1 MASRRQFIVQGV
13 GAFAGL
19 LAVDSIFSRAARA
32 ASGVYTPG
40 SSSGRCLVV
49 VNLQGGNDGLN
60 TVIPYADPNYYR
72 SRPTIGVAQN
82 ELVKLNADLA
92 LNPQLADLKELFDAQ
107 RLAILQ
113 GVHYPNPILS
123 HFRSTE
129 IWQTAAPDRYVVDGW
144 AGRYLD
150 DAHLAAD
157 NLFKG
162 VAIGPVLPKMM
173 VADKTDVPAIADLRS
188 FGFQGKRDE
197 QRQADSILNGNGAA
211 QIYPFDS
218 PYLSLVQGVER
229 DAHAASLQL
238 PHLVAGY
245 KPAVDFPKT
254 PFGQGL
260 NLISAIVNAGLG
272 TKVFYISLGSFDTH
286 VNQRQRQDLLLA
298 QFAGGIKAFYA
309 DLAAHRS
316 DDRVITMTF
325 SEFGRR
331 VEENANRGTDHGTA
345 APMFIVGGG
354 VKGGIYGDHPSLTD
368 LDFGNLKWHTDFRSV
383 YATVLE
389 RWLGVSSAPVLG
401 GGFPT
406 LSFVS

>member
-1 MASRRQFIVQGV
+1 MASRRQFIVQSV
-13 GAFAGL
+13 GAFAGF

-32 ASGVYTPG
+32 ASGVYAAG
-40 SSSGRCLVV
+40 SSAGRCLVV

-60 TVIPYADPNYYR
+60 TVIPYADANYYR
-72 SRPTIGVAQN
+72 ARPSIGVAQS
-82 ELVKLNADLA
+82 EIVKLDADLG

-129 IWQTAAPDRYVVDGW
+129 IWQTAAPDRFVTDGW
-144 AGRYLD
+144 AARYLD
-150 DAHLAAD
+150 DAHLPAD

-188 FGFQGKRDE
+188 FGFAGRRDE
-197 QRQADSILNGNGAA
+197 QRQADKILNGAA
-211 QIYPFDS
+211 DMYPFES
-218 PYLSLVQGVER
+218 PYLSLVQGVEH

-238 PHLVAGY
+238 PQLVAGY
-245 KPAVDFPKT
+245 KPAVEFPKT

-286 VNQRQRQDLLLA
+286 VNQRQRQDTLLA
-298 QFAGGIKAFYA
+298 QFAGGIKSFYA
-309 DLAAHRS
+309 DLAAHKS
-316 DDRVITMTF
+316 DDRVVTMTF

-331 VEENANRGTDHGTA
+331 VDENANRGTDHGTA

-354 VKGGIYGDHPSLTD
+354 VKGGVYGDHPSLTD

-383 YATVLE
+383 YATLLE
-389 RWLGVSSAPVLG
+389 RWLGVSSTPVLG
-401 GGFPT
+401 SGFPT

>member
-1 MASRRQFIVQGV
+1 MASRRQFIVQSV
-13 GAFAGL
+13 GAFSGL

-32 ASGVYTPG
+32 ASGVYTSG
-40 SSSGRCLVV
+40 SSAGRCLVV

-72 SRPTIGVAQN
+72 ARPSIGVAQS
-82 ELVKLNADLA
+82 EIVKLDSELG
-92 LNPQLADLKELFDAQ
+92 LNPHLADLKELFDAQ

-129 IWQTAAPDRYVVDGW
+129 IWQTAAPDRFVTDGW

-150 DAHLAAD
+150 DANLPAN

-173 VADKTDVPAIADLRS
+173 VADRTDVPAIADLRS
-188 FGFQGKRDE
+188 FGFRGKRDE
-197 QRQADSILNGNGAA
+197 QRQADKILNGAA
-211 QIYPFDS
+211 DVYPFES

-238 PHLVAGY
+238 PQLVAGY
-245 KPAVDFPKT
+245 KPAVEFPKT

-286 VNQRQRQDLLLA
+286 VNQRQRQDTLLE

-309 DLAAHRS
+309 DLAAHKS
-316 DDRVITMTF
+316 DDRVVTMTF

-354 VKGGIYGDHPSLTD
+354 VKGGVFGDHPSLTD

-383 YATVLE
+383 YATLLE
-389 RWLGVSSAPVLG
+389 RWLGVASTPVLG

>member
-1 MASRRQFIVQGV
+1 MASRRQFIVQSV

-32 ASGVYTPG
+32 ASGVYTAG
-40 SSSGRCLVV
+40 SAAGRCLVV

-60 TVIPYADPNYYR
+60 TIIPYADPNYYR
-72 SRPTIGVAQN
+72 ARPSIGVAQS
-82 ELVKLNADLA
+82 EIVKLDAELGM
-92 LNPQLADLKELFDAQ
+92 NPQLADLKELFDAQ

-129 IWQTAAPDRYVVDGW
+129 IWQTAAPDKYVTDGW

-150 DAHLAAD
+150 DAQLPAND
-157 NLFKG
+157 LFKG

-188 FGFQGKRDE
+188 FGFRGTRDE
-197 QRQADSILNGNGAA
+197 QRQADKILNGAA
-211 QIYPFDS
+211 DVYPFDS

-245 KPAVDFPKT
+245 KPMVDYPKT

-286 VNQRQRQDLLLA
+286 VNQRQRQDMLLS
-298 QFAGGIKAFYA
+298 QFAGGLKAFYA
-309 DLAAHRS
+309 DLAAHKT
-316 DDRVITMTF
+316 DDRVVTMTF

-354 VKGGIYGDHPSLTD
+354 VKGGVYGDHPSLTD

-383 YATVLE
+383 YATLLE
-389 RWLGVSSAPVLG
+389 RWLGVASTPVLG